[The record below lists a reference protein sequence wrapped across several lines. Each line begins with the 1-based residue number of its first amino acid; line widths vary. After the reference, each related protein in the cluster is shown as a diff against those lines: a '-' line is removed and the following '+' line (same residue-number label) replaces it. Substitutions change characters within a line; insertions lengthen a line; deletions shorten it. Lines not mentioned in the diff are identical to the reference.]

1 MFQRRRPLTPRQ
13 NLRELLWP
21 SMGWGR
27 VIKYMLR
34 RIMRLSDSPARIAR
48 GLALGGSLSFSP
60 IVGTHILQALAV
72 SYVMRA
78 NYLGAAIGT
87 IIGNPWTFPFMWYAS
102 YKLGVLIFALFGM
115 EVAVNLPEGITF
127 WVAVDMAL
135 HQPFEL
141 FVPWMVGG
149 YVLAALTWPVF
160 FVVFLIL
167 IKRLKYFQHIRRLKR
182 VHKVAKEITGQD
194 S

>member
-1 MFQRRRPLTPRQ
+1 
-13 NLRELLWP
+13 
-21 SMGWGR
+21 
-27 VIKYMLR
+27 
-34 RIMRLSDSPARIAR
+34 
-48 GLALGGSLSFSP
+48 
-60 IVGTHILQALAV
+60 
-72 SYVMRA
+72 
-78 NYLGAAIGT
+78 
-87 IIGNPWTFPFMWYAS
+87 MWYAS

-115 EVAVNLPEGITF
+115 EVAVNLPDGITF

>member
-1 MFQRRRPLTPRQ
+1 
-13 NLRELLWP
+13 
-21 SMGWGR
+21 MGWVR

-34 RIMRLSDSPARIAR
+34 RILRLSDSPPRIAR
-48 GLALGGSLSFSP
+48 GMALGASLSFSP
-60 IVGTHILQALAV
+60 IIGTHILQALAV

-102 YKLGVLIFALFGM
+102 YKLGVLIFTFFGM
-115 EVAVNLPEGITF
+115 EVALSLPEGITF

-167 IKRLKYFQHIRRLKR
+167 IKRLKYFQQMRRLKR